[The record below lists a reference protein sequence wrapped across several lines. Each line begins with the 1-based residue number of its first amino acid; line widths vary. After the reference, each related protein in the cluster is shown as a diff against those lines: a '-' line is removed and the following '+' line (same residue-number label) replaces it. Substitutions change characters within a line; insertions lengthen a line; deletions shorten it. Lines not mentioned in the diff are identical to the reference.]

1 MEMRLDV
8 KRPRTWILLADGGT
22 ARIVRQLRPNR
33 ETGDLLEDLTFTHEV
48 APLRELMSDRP
59 GRSFAS
65 TGSRR
70 SAMEY
75 HSDPVRDGHQ
85 AFARRLA
92 GELSAHRRSDD
103 FDRLVLVAEPR
114 MLGML
119 RDAFDTRVKAAI
131 IDEIDKDLVKMPRER
146 LVDVLWESVHR
157 L

>member
-22 ARIVRQLRPNR
+22 ARIVRQL
-33 ETGDLLEDLTFTHEV
+33 
-48 APLRELMSDRP
+48 
-59 GRSFAS
+59 RSFAS

>member
-1 MEMRLDV
+1 MRLDV

-22 ARIVRQLRPNR
+22 ARIVRQLHPDR
-33 ETGDLLEDLTFTHEV
+33 ETGEQLQDLTFTHEV
-48 APLRELMSDRP
+48 PHLRELMSDRP

-65 TGSRR
+65 TGTRR

-75 HSDPVRDGHQ
+75 RSDPVRDTRQ
-85 AFARRLA
+85 AFARRIA
-92 GELSAHRRSDD
+92 EELSAHRRSDD

-131 IDEIDKDLVKMPRER
+131 IDEIDKDLVRLSRER
-146 LVDVLWESVHR
+146 LVDVLWQSLHR